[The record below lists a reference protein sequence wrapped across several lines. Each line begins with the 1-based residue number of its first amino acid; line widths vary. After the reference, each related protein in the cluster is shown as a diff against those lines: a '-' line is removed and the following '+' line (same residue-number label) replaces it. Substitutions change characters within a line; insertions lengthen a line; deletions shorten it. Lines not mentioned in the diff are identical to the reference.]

1 MIRHSRP
8 KLSALYTLSQSK
20 LLENHTLHSGTNLYS
35 PYMAVPPPPFPFNVV
50 LEADWHTTWGMDNW
64 GDIRVKY
71 YVVFAL
77 ELSGSIETFGI
88 LTDQV
93 LFVLDGLLLGSCTF
107 TGCGDVFFN
116 RKVKCQQLQVG
127 GSREAYD
134 CWAWGV
140 CDIEGCSSVFP
151 FVGTRYGNSTVVLDL

>member
-1 MIRHSRP
+1 MIGHSRP
-8 KLSALYTLSQSK
+8 KLSDLYTLSQSK
-20 LLENHTLHSGTNLYS
+20 LLENHTFHSGTYLYS
-35 PYMAVPPPPFPFNVV
+35 PYMAVPPGFPFNVV
-50 LEADWHTTWGMDNW
+50 LEADWHTTWGMDNC

-93 LFVLDGLLLGSCTF
+93 LFVFNGLLLGSCTV

-127 GSREAYD
+127 GSREGYD

>member
-1 MIRHSRP
+1 
-8 KLSALYTLSQSK
+8 
-20 LLENHTLHSGTNLYS
+20 
-35 PYMAVPPPPFPFNVV
+35 
-50 LEADWHTTWGMDNW
+50 MDNW